1 MNQKEIVNMA
11 NIFRSNPQLF
21 KQFNEYIIN
30 NNDNFIKSTTNPKYM
45 KGVSKGQ
52 VPRRIFNQNNEN
64 KTFIIDSNLP
74 CLRRNIIF
82 QMTAGNKFIFV
93 TPINLKIKDLL
104 KEFITKIGFNVTV
117 LSKDINFLHN
127 GESLK
132 INEERTVDEMR
143 IYDNQ
148 AILVV
153 DTKGIIGANK

>member
-1 MNQKEIVNMA
+1 
-11 NIFRSNPQLF
+11 
-21 KQFNEYIIN
+21 
-30 NNDNFIKSTTNPKYM
+30 
-45 KGVSKGQ
+45 
-52 VPRRIFNQNNEN
+52 
-64 KTFIIDSNLP
+64 
-74 CLRRNIIF
+74 
-82 QMTAGNKFIFV
+82 MTAGNKFIFV
-93 TPINLKIKDLL
+93 TSINLKIKDLL
-104 KEFITKIGFNVTV
+104 KEFITKIGFNVPV